1 MSLTKLIDDL
11 TDNSERLRSAM
22 MGADVDLI
30 EEAVDAFCATL
41 DAVRSADPAAATG
54 PDLREK
60 LGALGIELQQSRALA
75 CLLSDMTGQMH
86 DLVVKRAMDVRQP
99 LYGRSGERYA

>member
-11 TDNSERLRSAM
+11 TENSEKLRTAM
-22 MGADVDLI
+22 MGADVTVI

-41 DAVRSADPAAATG
+41 EAVRASDTSTADPE
-54 PDLREK
+54 LREK
-60 LGALGIELQQSRALA
+60 LGSLGAELEQSRALA

-86 DLVVKRAMDVRQP
+86 DLIATRTLDVRQP
-99 LYGRSGERYA
+99 LYARSGERYA